1 MNVFP
6 VVVVTGARQVGKTTM
21 LQHFLAG
28 NGDYVS
34 FDPSIDV
41 ENARQDPDLFL
52 SNHSEPLL
60 LDEVQYAPEVVS
72 ALRRHVDAD
81 RRPGRFVLTGSQQWG
96 VLKSISES
104 LAGRAVFLEMCGFEL
119 AEVARSPGRVPSWL
133 EQWLNGP
140 EVFVRQQHPSVE
152 LPYPLYEYIFR
163 GAFPDACL
171 MPVDTIRSFMDGY
184 RRTYIERDVR
194 ALANVSDYQ
203 LFGRFFQLV
212 SALTAQEINYSQLGR
227 ELSLTPKTAASWLDI
242 LRGTHQ
248 WFELPPFHG
257 NAIKRISGKPKAC
270 AGLAVSSPTALGGHP
285 ALGSLFE
292 TAVVQELR
300 RQCCRMAAPPHFY
313 HWRSHG
319 GAEVDVILER
329 DGWLYPVEIKI
340 KSNPTRNDARG
351 IGAFRKTYPDR
362 KIAPG
367 LILAPCTRLHQL
379 DDHTWVLPWITR
391 GAS

>member
-1 MNVFP
+1 
-6 VVVVTGARQVGKTTM
+6 
-21 LQHFLAG
+21 
-28 NGDYVS
+28 VS

-52 SNHSEPLL
+52 GNHAEPLL
-60 LDEVQYAPEVVS
+60 LDEIQYAPEVVS
-72 ALRRHVDAD
+72 ALRRHVDVD

-104 LAGRAVFLEMCGFEL
+104 LAGRAVFLEMSGFEL
-119 AEVARSPGRVPSWL
+119 AEVSRAPAQVSAWL
-133 EQWLNGP
+133 ERWLDDP
-140 EVFVRQQHPSVE
+140 EECVSGRLSDVD
-152 LPYPLYEYIFR
+152 LPYTLYEHIYR
-163 GAFPDACL
+163 GALPEACL
-171 MPVDTIRSFMDGY
+171 MPVDTIRTFMDGY

-194 ALANVSDYQ
+194 ALANISDYQ

-227 ELSLTPKTAASWLDI
+227 ELGVTPKTAAHWLDI

-257 NAIKRISGKPKAC
+257 NTIKRISGKPKGYISDTGLAC
-270 AGLAVSSPTALGGHP
+270 AGLAISSPRALGGHP
-285 ALGSLFE
+285 ALGALFE
-292 TAVVQELR
+292 TAVVQEIR
-300 RQCCRMAAPPHFY
+300 KQCCRMVSPPNLY

-329 DGWLYPVEIKI
+329 DGRLFPIEIKA
-340 KSNPTRNDARG
+340 KSDPNRNDARG

-362 KIAPG
+362 PTAPG
-367 LILAPCTRLHQL
+367 LILAPCASIRQISE
-379 DDHTWVLPWITR
+379 DTWGLPWTVAVP
-391 GAS
+391 GSSS